1 MGVINL
7 GLLVDKIKRKLEGA
21 GFIKSTDY
29 ASASKAGVVKVGEGL
44 SITEA
49 GVLSA
54 AGSGGSVAADVLY
67 TQPATPVAVTSG
79 ITLTGLLTDYDLIYI
94 IMDSDDNSVN
104 PVFTLTGKTP
114 FTTFGLAYGA
124 QWNKFDFIQ
133 NTSTKVLAVNI
144 GGNAHLRWKTVIG
157 IKF

>member
-7 GLLVDKIKRKLEGA
+7 GLLVNKIAKKLESA

-29 ASASKAGVVKVGEGL
+29 ASASKAGVVKVGDGL

-54 AGSGGSVAADVLY
+54 AGGGSVAADVLY
-67 TQPATPVAVTSG
+67 TQPTTPVAVTSG

-94 IMDSDDNSVN
+94 IMDSDDNTVN
-104 PVFTLTGKTP
+104 PVITLTGKLP
-114 FTTFGLAYGA
+114 FKNFGLSYGA
-124 QWNKFDFIQ
+124 QWGVFDFLQ
-133 NTSTKVLAVNI
+133 NASTKVLSINI
-144 GGNAHLRWKTVIG
+144 GGNGHLRWKTVIG